1 MNSLIT
7 KIKRTLS
14 SLYEYMQQHDI
25 KLNVNRELPYLTI
38 LSLLYASAKIPVYKL
53 LSDDLLNIFSGLK
66 YVKNVF
72 TKSLSLNLS
81 LEALMTIISNV
92 LKSKVLAK
100 FLTSYELLTRI
111 DPTSIDFIERYM
123 EETLQII
130 EDRWKKYNENT
141 LVFVELVIA
150 ITTFLIIL
158 TIAFS
163 LLSTISG
170 TSYTSI
176 TLILAPI
183 LTLTTLISII
193 ILDSICPI
201 KAISYNG
208 LLALSFYVLV
218 SLLMI
223 STMNSQLGIILL
235 LPLLIIL
242 LLLTLS
248 NMRYF
253 IKQIPNVLSS
263 LELIVDQIFAY
274 LRLGVP
280 VTIALDNIL
289 KNNII
294 NSDVKQLL
302 IAIKTSKITQSISR
316 LLKDVRVSALI
327 SLILG
332 AFKVGYIDYDKVLRV
347 KKLLNNV
354 FILEKT
360 FKKQT
365 MFISIM
371 TIILPS
377 IMLILLYF
385 FVLNVLSVTSLAS
398 TSILTLGSYQYQNIV
413 QIDYKIL
420 NLLRDLTASMI
431 IVALSLN
438 TIISKAVDYT
448 ITSVWRTSIS
458 IMLVLITFIVLL
470 LLI

>member
-14 SLYEYMQQHDI
+14 SLYKYMQQHDI

-111 DPTSIDFIERYM
+111 DPASIDFIERYM

-183 LTLTTLISII
+183 LTLITLISVI

-208 LLALSFYVLV
+208 LLALGFYVLV

-263 LELIVDQIFAY
+263 LELTVDQIFAY

-280 VTIALDNIL
+280 VAIALDNIL

-332 AFKVGYIDYDKVLRV
+332 ALKVGYIDYDKILRV

-385 FVLNVLSVTSLAS
+385 FILNVLSVTSLAN
-398 TSILTLGSYQYQNIV
+398 TNIPTLSSYQYQNIV
-413 QIDYKIL
+413 QIDDKML

-438 TIISKAVDYT
+438 IIISKAVDYT